1 MQLQGLRWESNLRA
15 RDFSSVLRHIYI
27 KSVVFRTL
35 WLVNSRRI
43 FPPFLSLLKVFIYC
57 DIKHLGSC
65 GTFEN
70 LKNTGLRLV
79 FFFVTLFRC
88 CCCCFYTLYI
98 VSTFRQI
105 TWISSSCSSISL
117 LLAFKCS
124 SFFSELRL
132 VSWMLTF
139 KERKTLMAL
148 VLLKRKLRDSWLKQ
162 DLNSHLQEHLSV
174 CRSTS
179 WAVESLGMV
188 FLFNYPI

>member
-43 FPPFLSLLKVFIYC
+43 FPPFLESAKSVYILWH
-57 DIKHLGSC
+57 KHLGSC
-65 GTFEN
+65 GTFEKKKI
-70 LKNTGLRLV
+70 LAYGS
-79 FFFVTLFRC
+79 FFFLPRYSVVGF
-88 CCCCFYTLYI
+88 FYTLYI

-124 SFFSELRL
+124 SFFSELCL